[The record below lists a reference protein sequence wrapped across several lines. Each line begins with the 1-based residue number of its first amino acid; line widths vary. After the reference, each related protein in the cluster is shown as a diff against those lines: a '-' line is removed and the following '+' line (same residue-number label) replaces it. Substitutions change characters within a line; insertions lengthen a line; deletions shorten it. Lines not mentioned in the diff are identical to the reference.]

1 MKAALP
7 VQPTTRDL
15 LLAAGRDIVVERGFR
30 AMTVRHVAAVA
41 GANLGSFVYHFGSRD
56 AFVAELIE
64 VWYGPLF
71 VRVSAAVGGH
81 GRAVERLRSAILQL
95 VDFGIEQDV
104 FLGRL
109 VMAAA
114 NNEPAARDFLRSLTK
129 RHPRLLV
136 RLVRLA
142 QAEGS
147 LEQGHPLQLICFL
160 MASVGLPRLM
170 ASAWHGPPLFGRA
183 ASAALGRIVR
193 DREHIVQRLDWALRG
208 LTPEVGN
215 DPSDR

>member
-1 MKAALP
+1 MKAAMP
-7 VQPTTRDL
+7 VQTSTRDL

-41 GANLGSFVYHFGSRD
+41 GA
-56 AFVAELIE
+56 
-64 VWYGPLF
+64 
-71 VRVSAAVGGH
+71 
-81 GRAVERLRSAILQL
+81 
-95 VDFGIEQDV
+95 DFGIEQDV
-104 FLGRL
+104 FRGRL

-114 NNEPAARDFLRSLTK
+114 NDEPAARDFLRSLTK

-147 LEQGHPLQLICFL
+147 LEHGHPLQLLCFL

-183 ASAALGRIVR
+183 ASAALGRIAR

-215 DPSDR
+215 DPSAR